1 MTKYNL
7 EKILKVIDQLEDKEH
22 DIYDVYRL
30 ASLDGKRKHN
40 REFYTKIEYNRG
52 MSDGYIYAMYEL
64 REILKGDVSRLRE
77 KLAEEMPVV

>member
-7 EKILKVIDQLEDKEH
+7 EKILTLIDKLDAKEH
-22 DIYDVYRL
+22 DIYDVYRQ
-30 ASLDGKRKHN
+30 ASLDGKRKHD

-64 REILKGDVSRLRE
+64 REILKGDNGRLRE